1 METNGSYF
9 IFYYLVFFVF
19 LIVINSLSY
28 ILSLPIVMWSLV
40 FVVVVFF
47 RQLSVSRVFCL
58 NTGDR
63 LREGKN

>member
-40 FVVVVFF
+40 FVVVFF
-47 RQLSVSRVFCL
+47 LG
-58 NTGDR
+58 N
-63 LREGKN
+63 